1 MIRGFRTEE
10 EKEMSRKDGPN
21 GLSSLLGA
29 GVECEG
35 SAKVDGTLRLDGV
48 FRGSLEVA
56 ETLIIGQSGTF
67 VGTACGR
74 EVIIAGSFKGEVLGT
89 EQVELQKGARL
100 EGDVLTRSFV
110 IEPGVFFEG
119 NCRME
124 FTDADEARLRVG
136 RVEGERTTFRRA
148 DDEGERVLRSLPE

>member
-1 MIRGFRTEE
+1 
-10 EKEMSRKDGPN
+10 MSKKDGMN
-21 GLSSLLGA
+21 GLSSLLGT

-35 SAKVDGTLRLDGV
+35 TARVDGTLRLDGT
-48 FRGSLEVA
+48 FRGNLEVA
-56 ETLIIGQSGTF
+56 DTLIIGQGGSF
-67 VGTACGR
+67 SGTACGR
-74 EVIIAGSFKGEVLGT
+74 EIVIAGRFKGEVLGT

-119 NCRME
+119 SCRME

-136 RVEGERTTFRRA
+136 TGSKKKAESPTLESGDQIVRT
-148 DDEGERVLRSLPE
+148 LPK

>member
-1 MIRGFRTEE
+1 
-10 EKEMSRKDGPN
+10 MSKKDGMN
-21 GLSSLLGA
+21 GLSSLLGT

-35 SAKVDGTLRLDGV
+35 TARVDGTLRLDGT
-48 FRGSLEVA
+48 FRGNLEVA
-56 ETLIIGQSGTF
+56 DTLIIGQGGSF
-67 VGTACGR
+67 SGTACGR
-74 EVIIAGSFKGEVLGT
+74 EIVIAGRFKGEVLGT

-119 NCRME
+119 SCRME

-136 RVEGERTTFRRA
+136 TGTKRKAETPALESGDQVIRT
-148 DDEGERVLRSLPE
+148 LPN